1 MSQVAVAGLLTVLV
15 SFLDVKNSEAIF
27 LFLHILRFHFLTLRK
42 HFLYC
47 ICVHF
52 LPGVHCASS
61 SNSGKISLHSVRPGG
76 SHAATHARDLWRG
89 TATPACICSSRT
101 GEILISP
108 SLMKLLNGGG
118 GEFFSVF
125 FVVVKHLPD
134 LVSGCG
140 CCGPSGETEG
150 HHRFPDPH
158 NTGIAGSWREG
169 WAGHR
174 GVSSRNTH
182 PRGLCNPS
190 QESQLWNLETTPQN
204 KSLFPLASCSVFFYG
219 YPFIIVIFWVFLNG
233 WKEQSRPSPFVICY
247 PSPALIKN
255 GCFGPGSLE
264 WADTWRVK
272 PGPRLLNFNGFLLL
286 QFHSICPTGIKP
298 DVVV

>member
-1 MSQVAVAGLLTVLV
+1 MGR
-15 SFLDVKNSEAIF
+15 E
-27 LFLHILRFHFLTLRK
+27 
-42 HFLYC
+42 
-47 ICVHF
+47 
-52 LPGVHCASS
+52 
-61 SNSGKISLHSVRPGG
+61 
-76 SHAATHARDLWRG
+76 WRWG
-89 TATPACICSSRT
+89 FC
-101 GEILISP
+101 
-108 SLMKLLNGGG
+108 
-118 GEFFSVF
+118 F
-125 FVVVKHLPD
+125 VKHLPD
-134 LVSGCG
+134 LVAGCG
-140 CCGPSGETEG
+140 CCGSSGETEG

-174 GVSSRNTH
+174 GVSSCNTH

-204 KSLFPLASCSVFFYG
+204 KSLFPLASRSVFFMGIPSSLSYLG
-219 YPFIIVIFWVFLNG
+219 FFVNG

-272 PGPRLLNFNGFLLL
+272 PGPHLLNINSCSNFTPSVPQESDWMWWFKRGNFPTVIISLVNNQYSSPHQLFKCVAQIFFLCHWS
-286 QFHSICPTGIKP
+286 F
-298 DVVV
+298 